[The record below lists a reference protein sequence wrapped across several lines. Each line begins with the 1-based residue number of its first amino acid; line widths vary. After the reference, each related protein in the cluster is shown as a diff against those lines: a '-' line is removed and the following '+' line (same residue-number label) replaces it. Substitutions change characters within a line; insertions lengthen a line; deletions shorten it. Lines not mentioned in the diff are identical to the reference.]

1 MGVEGKKILLGVTG
15 GIAAYKA
22 VELLRLLIKGDAETR
37 VIMTEA
43 AQKFVVPLTFETLS
57 GHPVLLD
64 LFSLDQDARIGHIAL
79 ADQSDLMVIAPATA
93 NCLGKIA
100 SGIAD
105 DLLTTTVMAL
115 QCPVLLCPAMNVN
128 MYGNPIVK
136 ENIERLRSLGYH
148 ILEPEEGELACGWEG
163 KGRLVDP
170 TEIVEEIEII
180 FGKKDFS
187 GETVLITA
195 GPTRESIDPVRFL
208 SNFSS
213 GRMGYAIARV
223 AMRRGA
229 EVILVSGPTSLPDP
243 RGVQIL
249 RVESAQEMRE
259 AVMAHLDRATVLV
272 KAAAVADYRPK
283 KPVNQKIKKLSDEFL
298 LHLERTPDI
307 LSEIGKKKG
316 KQILVGFAA
325 ETEDLES
332 HALEKLKEKNL
343 DFIVANDLTQPGA
356 GFEAE
361 TNQVKII
368 DRAGK
373 IEDLPLM
380 SKEAVA
386 ERLLDIIGRCRKS

>member
-332 HALEKLKEKNL
+332 HALGKLKEKNL

-386 ERLLDIIGRCRKS
+386 ERLLDIVGRCRKS